1 MRISVKTKQI
11 AAVTAIVFFAVALMG
26 VFYLL
31 SIAGVL
37 LRESR
42 TRADLL
48 ANGIFNRAAAIA
60 LEGGNF
66 RLALAQDSGLR
77 SILEMSGLS
86 EQTIYAVVVDTNDV
100 AIVHSDPAE
109 EGQLMPTHPTLD
121 TLVDA
126 GPVEK
131 LRAIFTRG
139 GLTREVRLPLR
150 LETTDVGTIKVAVST
165 LLLRDAL
172 EDAWRPAALT
182 AILVLAG
189 AVLVS
194 TLLAQ
199 WTLRPILLIR
209 AGLAR
214 LGRGEAGVTLAL
226 PHEGEYGELGESF
239 NVVSARLAAGASH
252 PQSDGHLSR
261 ASVSKRLAALGRV
274 SSGIAHEVKNPL
286 NAMGIHLELLK
297 MQINDLASGR
307 PGATEE
313 AREHVRVL
321 AQQMRRLD
329 DVVQGFLTFAR
340 PDTPTPAPV
349 KMHELVKDMLP
360 VISAEADK
368 TGVKVVVSCPEN
380 LPLVMGDAG
389 QLHQAFLN
397 LAINGCQAMP
407 QGGEL
412 RIAAHPAE
420 GQQMEVL
427 IEDTGTGIAPEH
439 MDRIFNLFFTTKPE
453 GTGVGL
459 ALVFRTIHLHDG
471 DIEVQSVPG
480 RGTTFRVILPLAETP
495 EGVIIEG

>member
-11 AAVTAIVFFAVALMG
+11 MAVTAIVFFAVALMG

-31 SIAGVL
+31 SIAGVFL
-37 LRESR
+37 KETR

-48 ANGIFNRAAAIA
+48 ANGIFNRAAALA
-60 LEGGNF
+60 LEGGDF
-66 RLALAQDSGLR
+66 RQALSQDAGLR
-77 SILEMSGLS
+77 SILEMAGLS
-86 EQTIYAVVVDTNDV
+86 EQTMYAVVVDTNGV
-100 AIVHSDPAE
+100 AIAHSDPTQM
-109 EGQLMPTHPTLD
+109 GLVIPTHPTLD

-126 GPVEK
+126 GPIEK
-131 LRAIFTRG
+131 LRAIFTKG

-150 LETTDVGTIKVAVST
+150 LGTTDFGTIKVAVST
-165 LLLRDAL
+165 LLVRDDL
-172 EDAWRPAALT
+172 EKAWRPAALT

-239 NVVSARLAAGASH
+239 NVVSARLAAGSSH
-252 PQSDGHLSR
+252 PPGEGHLSR
-261 ASVSKRLAALGRV
+261 ATVSKRLAALGRV

-297 MQINDLASGR
+297 MQISDLAAGR

-329 DVVQGFLTFAR
+329 DVVQGFLAFAR
-340 PDTPTPAPV
+340 PDTPSPAPV
-349 KMHELVKDMLP
+349 RMHELVKDMLP
-360 VISAEADK
+360 VITAEADK
-368 TGVKVVVSCPEN
+368 TGVRVIVDCPEN

-407 QGGEL
+407 HGGEL

-427 IEDTGTGIAPEH
+427 IEDNGTGIAPEN
-439 MDRIFNLFFTTKPE
+439 MDKIFNLFFTTKPE

-480 RGTTFRVILPLAETP
+480 QGTTFRVTLPLAEDA
-495 EGVIIEG
+495 EGRIIEG

>member
-11 AAVTAIVFFAVALMG
+11 MAVTAIVFAAVALMG

-31 SIAGVL
+31 SIAGVFV
-37 LRESR
+37 EETR
-42 TRADLL
+42 TRAELL
-48 ANGIFNRAAAIA
+48 RDGIFNQASALA
-60 LEGGNF
+60 LEGGDF
-66 RLALAQDSGLR
+66 RAALAEDEGLR
-77 SILEMSGLS
+77 TILQMSNM
-86 EQTIYAVVVDTNDV
+86 YAAVVDTRDV
-100 AIVHSDPAE
+100 AITHSDPAQVGKPLATYPSLE
-109 EGQLMPTHPTLD
+109 

-131 LRAIFTRG
+131 LRAIFTGKGR
-139 GLTREVRLPLR
+139 TFEVRLPLN
-150 LETTDVGTIKVAVST
+150 LDNAEFGTIKVAVST
-165 LLLRDAL
+165 LLIRSDL
-172 EDAWRPAALT
+172 EKELRPAALT
-182 AILVLAG
+182 AVLLVIG
-189 AVLVS
+189 AVLVA

-239 NVVSARLAAGASH
+239 NVVSARLAAGSSH
-252 PQSDGHLSR
+252 PHDGHLSR
-261 ASVSKRLAALGRV
+261 ATVSKRLAALGRV

-286 NAMGIHLELLK
+286 NAMSIHLELLK

-340 PDTPTPAPV
+340 PEGLSLAPV
-349 KMHELVKDMLP
+349 SMHALFEDMLP
-360 VISAEADK
+360 VISAEANK
-368 TGVKVVVSCPEN
+368 TGVLVTVNCPPD
-380 LPLVMGDAG
+380 LPQVLGDAG
-389 QLHQAFLN
+389 QLQQALLN

-412 RIAAHPAE
+412 RITARPAVD
-420 GQQMEVL
+420 QQLEVL
-427 IEDTGTGIAPEH
+427 IEDNGTGIAPEH
-439 MDRIFNLFFTTKPE
+439 VDKIFNLFFTTKPE

-480 RGTTFRVILPLAETP
+480 QGTTFRVTLPLAENAD
-495 EGVIIEG
+495 GGIIGK

>member
-1 MRISVKTKQI
+1 MRVSVKTKQI
-11 AAVTAIVFFAVALMG
+11 MAVTAIVFSAVALMG

-37 LRESR
+37 VQETRS
-42 TRADLL
+42 RADLL
-48 ANGIFNRAAAIA
+48 ASGIFNRAAALA
-60 LEGGNF
+60 LEGGDL
-66 RLALAQDSGLR
+66 RAALAGDAGLR
-77 SILEMSGLS
+77 SVLEMAGMSR
-86 EQTIYAVVVDTNDV
+86 QAMYAAIVDTTGV
-100 AIVHSDPAE
+100 AITHSDPALQ
-109 EGQLMPTHPTLD
+109 GQSIPTHPTLD

-131 LRAIFTRG
+131 LRAIFTAG
-139 GLTREVRLPLR
+139 GLTREVRLPLK
-150 LETTDVGTIKVAVST
+150 LDTTEFGTIKVAVST
-165 LLLRDAL
+165 LLIRDDLEKAL
-172 EDAWRPAALT
+172 RPAAVT
-182 AILVLAG
+182 AAFLLLGSVLI
-189 AVLVS
+189 S

-199 WTLRPILLIR
+199 WTLKPITLIR

-239 NVVSARLAAGASH
+239 NVVSARLAAGPPSPHAE
-252 PQSDGHLSR
+252 GHLSR
-261 ASVSKRLAALGRV
+261 ATVSKRLAALGRV

-286 NAMGIHLELLK
+286 NAMSIHLELLK

-313 AREHVRVL
+313 AREHVRIL
-321 AQQMRRLD
+321 SQQMRRLD
-329 DVVQGFLTFAR
+329 AVVQGFLTFAR
-340 PDTPTPAPV
+340 PDGLSLAPLS
-349 KMHELVKDMLP
+349 MHDLVQDMLP
-360 VISAEADK
+360 VITAEANK
-368 TGVKVVVSCPEN
+368 TGVTVTVNCSPD
-380 LPLVMGDAG
+380 LPKVMGDAG
-389 QLHQAFLN
+389 QLQQALLN

-412 RIAAHPAE
+412 RIMARPAE
-420 GQQMEVL
+420 DRQLEVF

-439 MDRIFNLFFTTKPE
+439 VDKIFNLFFTTKPE

-480 RGTTFRVILPLAETP
+480 RGTTFRVTLPLAEP
-495 EGVIIEG
+495 GMG